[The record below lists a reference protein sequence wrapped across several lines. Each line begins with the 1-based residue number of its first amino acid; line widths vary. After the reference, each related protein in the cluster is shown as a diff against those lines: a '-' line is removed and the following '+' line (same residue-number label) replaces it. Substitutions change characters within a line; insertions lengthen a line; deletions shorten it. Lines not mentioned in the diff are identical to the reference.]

1 MDAIEKGLKSPMKA
15 KSKSPLRSQ
24 GSSRDLK
31 DSPQTPPNNEIVK
44 YMEVAEL
51 ESRKRRAS
59 RSPSS
64 LNILQP
70 NQVPK
75 VEMPDDDGD
84 EDEDVHSSFE
94 GLNLDSIE

>member
-1 MDAIEKGLKSPMKA
+1 MKA
-15 KSKSPLRSQ
+15 KSKSPMRRQ
-24 GSSRDLK
+24 GSSRELK
-31 DSPQTPPNNEIVK
+31 DSPQTPPNTEIVK

-64 LNILQP
+64 LNVLQP

-75 VEMPDDDGD
+75 VEMPDDDD
-84 EDEDVHSSFE
+84 EDEDVHSSLE
-94 GLNLDSIE
+94 GLNLDGNE